1 MPQPDRIAKQQT
13 QIIYN
18 KKFAVLKRRILFF
31 FVFLAV
37 FSAAFS
43 IGAKMEVSN
52 EEASIFL
59 DEFNKLLD
67 TLKGENFGIE
77 IFLHNVEIA
86 LPMFIPGFGIMWGVF
101 SAFSTGF
108 AFAALTTTTPLL
120 ANIPPITII
129 FATPFG
135 LMELAAYSIGMS
147 RSFLLIVN
155 ILKKTPIRQQWKQI
169 VLEIGIVIGLL
180 LLGGII
186 EAYMIETFPSPD
198 IPLPKVN

>member
-1 MPQPDRIAKQQT
+1 
-13 QIIYN
+13 
-18 KKFAVLKRRILFF
+18 VLKRRIVFF
-31 FVFLAV
+31 FIFLGV

-43 IGAKMEVSN
+43 IGAKMEVPE

-67 TLKGENFGIE
+67 TLKGGNFGIE

-86 LPMFIPGFGIMWGVF
+86 LPMFVPGFGVAWGIF
-101 SAFSTGF
+101 AAFSTGF
-108 AFAALTTTTPLL
+108 AFAALATSNTLL
-120 ANIPPITII
+120 AKIPPIAMI

-147 RSFLLIVN
+147 RSFLLIVG
-155 ILKKTPIRQQWKQI
+155 IFKKTPISQQWKQI
-169 VLEIGIVIGLL
+169 ALEIGIVIGLL

-186 EAYMIETFPSPD
+186 EAYMIETLSVPSAP
-198 IPLPKVN
+198 IPKIN

>member
-1 MPQPDRIAKQQT
+1 MLKQ
-13 QIIYN
+13 
-18 KKFAVLKRRILFF
+18 RILFF

-37 FSAAFS
+37 FSTAFS

-52 EEASIFL
+52 EDASIFL

-67 TLKGENFGIE
+67 ALKGENLGIE

-86 LPMFIPGFGIMWGVF
+86 LPMFIPGFGIIWGVF

-108 AFAALTTTTPLL
+108 AIAALATTTPLL
-120 ANIPPITII
+120 ASIPPLTII

-135 LMELAAYSIGMS
+135 LMEIAAYSIGMS

-155 ILKKTPIRQQWKQI
+155 IFKKTPIKPQWKQI

-186 EAYMIETFPSPD
+186 EAYMIETFPNPD

>member
-1 MPQPDRIAKQQT
+1 VENKT

-18 KKFAVLKRRILFF
+18 KFFVVLNRRILFF

-37 FSAAFS
+37 FSTAFS
-43 IGAKMEVSN
+43 LGAEMDVS
-52 EEASIFL
+52 EEDASIFL

-67 TLKGENFGIE
+67 SLKGENFGLE

-86 LPMFIPGFGIMWGVF
+86 LPMFIPGFGIVWGIF

-108 AFAALTTTTPLL
+108 AFAAIATTNSLL
-120 ANIPPITII
+120 EKIPPITMI
-129 FATPFG
+129 FTTPFG

-147 RSFLLIVN
+147 RSFLLIVG
-155 ILKKTPIRQQWKQI
+155 ILKKRSVLQQWKQT

-180 LLGGII
+180 LLGGIV
-186 EAYMIETFPSPD
+186 EAYMIETLAGPNVT
-198 IPLPKVN
+198 LPKVN